1 MTGDMARLD
10 PDIRRFLAIM
20 KQDWKAFP
28 DFDTLPLNEAR
39 IAVEQ
44 VRARWS
50 QGGPDMAET
59 TEHDILTDAGP
70 VRIRIHRP
78 HSIGA
83 EAATMV
89 YLHGG
94 GFTLF
99 SLDTH
104 DRLMREYAAR
114 AGVVVIGLD
123 YPLSPEAKFPAALDL
138 ITAFTLWLT
147 DHGREIGIDPA
158 RIALAGDSAG
168 GNLSIATCLRLRDIG
183 RLDIVTCVLS
193 NYGGFSSHI
202 SDEFEAMYGGP
213 DAIINRAEAL
223 TYWANYLNGP
233 NDATNPYACPLYAD
247 LHGLPPVFLI
257 IAEIDVVAESSLL
270 FGRALV
276 SQGVEVTQKVFRGA
290 THSFIEAMSISTLAV
305 EAIEDGARFLR
316 THLAGRVQGAR
327 RLG

>member
-1 MTGDMARLD
+1 MTGDLARLD

-20 KQDWKAFP
+20 KQDWQAFP
-28 DFDTLPLNEAR
+28 DFDSLPLNEAR
-39 IAVEQ
+39 SAVEQ

-50 QGGPDMAET
+50 KGGPDMAET
-59 TEHDILTDAGP
+59 IERDIRTAAGP
-70 VRIRIHRP
+70 IRIRIHRP
-78 HSIGA
+78 HGIGL
-83 EAATMV
+83 EAPALV

-114 AGVVVIGLD
+114 AGLIVIGLD
-123 YPLSPEAKFPAALDL
+123 YPLSPEAKFPVALDL
-138 ITAFTLWLT
+138 ITAFTLWLA
-147 DHGREIGIDPA
+147 DNGREIGIDRE

-233 NDATNPYACPLYAD
+233 GDAKDPYACPLHAD

-270 FGRALV
+270 FGRELV
-276 SQGVEVTQKVFRGA
+276 RQGVEVTQKVFRGA
-290 THSFIEAMSISTLAV
+290 THSFIEAMSISALAI

-316 THLAGRVQGAR
+316 THLVGGSHDAK
-327 RLG
+327 RLD